1 MVSFV
6 ILGSGL
12 ASPTSLMVISTEG
25 KRSGGKC
32 LKVLLRG
39 RYFLSKEPWVGKLN
53 GQNPRKVGTEL
64 RICCR
69 AGPQTE

>member
-39 RYFLSKEPWVGKLN
+39 RYFHWQGTLGWQAEWAEPEEG
-53 GQNPRKVGTEL
+53 GY
-64 RICCR
+64 
-69 AGPQTE
+69 